1 MIGLFQ
7 IAISPLALASPAVI
21 NDNMETETTSSRKLI
36 EEKQTN
42 IINLRPITTPTPN
55 TTTTSSTVLNQ
66 NAWFS
71 ISFIGNVFRV
81 ICSWFL
87 AAVQVW
93 KFYWWPSTK
102 IIATPDVDIESF
114 QVTGKISIINVT
126 NSLSPSLSPK
136 VHLQSV
142 VHSIVLQAAGP
153 TSQPSRQP
161 TRQPTGQPSRQPTRQ
176 PTGQPSRQPSSQP
189 TRQPTSR
196 PSQPS
201 GQPSR
206 QPTRYDDNCYVPS
219 LLPFSQ

>member
-1 MIGLFQ
+1 MSFSSFIVMVWILTMIGLFQ

-36 EEKQTN
+36 EEKQNN
-42 IINLRPITTPTPN
+42 IINLRPITTPN
-55 TTTTSSTVLNQ
+55 TTTTSSTILEK

-71 ISFIGNVFRV
+71 MSFIGNIFRV

-87 AAVQVW
+87 AAIQVW

-114 QVTGKISIINVT
+114 QETGKISIINVT

-142 VHSIVLQAAGP
+142 MHSIVLQAGGP
-153 TSQPSRQP
+153 TSQPSRHP
-161 TRQPTGQPSRQPTRQ
+161 TQQPTGQPTRHPTRCDSLSHV
-176 PTGQPSRQPSSQP
+176 PTFLSFALIVLCR
-189 TRQPTSR
+189 TVT
-196 PSQPS
+196 
-201 GQPSR
+201 
-206 QPTRYDDNCYVPS
+206 T
-219 LLPFSQ
+219 LPH

>member
-1 MIGLFQ
+1 MSFSSFIVMVWILTMIGLFQ

-42 IINLRPITTPTPN
+42 IINLRPITTPN
-55 TTTTSSTVLNQ
+55 TTTTSSTILEK

-71 ISFIGNVFRV
+71 MSFIGNIFRV

-87 AAVQVW
+87 AAIQVW

-114 QVTGKISIINVT
+114 QETGKISIINVT

-142 VHSIVLQAAGP
+142 THSIVLQAKKIP
-153 TSQPSRQP
+153 TQ
-161 TRQPTGQPSRQPTRQ
+161 QPTGQPTRL
-176 PTGQPSRQPSSQP
+176 PSSQP
-189 TRQPTSR
+189 TIQPTSR
-196 PSQPS
+196 PS
-201 GQPSR
+201 R
-206 QPTRYDDNCYVPS
+206 LPT
-219 LLPFSQ
+219 SQVSQQT